1 VGDRDHRSRELI
13 ASAQL
18 HTGRV
23 PLRGGRPA
31 RLDKGWYVE
40 PTVFVGVDNKM
51 TIAREENFG
60 PVVVV
65 IPYDDVDDA
74 IAIANDSPY
83 GLAGSVWSA
92 DQQAALDVGRRIRT
106 GTMGINGM
114 GMDFAG
120 PFGGYKCSGLGR
132 ELGPEGL
139 QGYLEY
145 KNIALG
151 AGAATGS

>member
-1 VGDRDHRSRELI
+1 
-13 ASAQL
+13 L

-145 KNIALG
+145 NNIALG